1 MGRAPDTPAGAE
13 SSQRMRPQVNRYLG
27 LDGRVLASKRSFWT
41 AREICQQPRV
51 WREAHSRINEAWP
64 TIDPWLAPRLATPN
78 LRILLCGAGTSAY
91 IGDTVAAWLR
101 KHYREPAVFQI
112 VSVSTT
118 DLAADPA
125 QHLSRDIPT
134 LMISFA
140 RSGDSP
146 ESVACIK
153 LANQLLSNCHHLIL
167 TCNPEGRLAA
177 HAQGDE
183 ETVCLTM
190 PEETN
195 DRSFAMTSSYTAM
208 LVSCLTLFT
217 PNPGQLEQAAQW
229 AEQLLNSGAGSIADL
244 AQRDFLRLVVLG
256 AGCLLG
262 TAREA
267 ALKCLELTAG
277 RVVAI
282 HDSPL
287 GFRHGPKIVI
297 DDSTLVVHLRSSDPH
312 TSLYDEDLLAELRYE
327 NRCAAIVELSPA
339 SLAGKPRPREAGTS
353 PLRDAW
359 LSLVYSVY
367 CQMLAF
373 YKAIALGVAAD
384 SPCPSGEVNRVVN
397 GVTIHPFKPH
407 RNLRLGA

>member
-1 MGRAPDTPAGAE
+1 MSAG
-13 SSQRMRPQVNRYLG
+13 VDRYLG
-27 LDGRVLASKRSFWT
+27 LESSLLMNRRSLWT

-51 WREAHSRINEAWP
+51 WREAHARIIESRQ
-64 TIDPWLAPRLATPN
+64 TIDDWLAPRLAAPN

-101 KHYREPAVFQI
+101 KQRRNSTGRQI
-112 VSVSTT
+112 ASVSTT

-125 QHLSRDIPT
+125 QYLLDDIPT

-146 ESVACIK
+146 ESVACIE
-153 LANQLLSNCHHLIL
+153 LANQLLSHCHHLIL

-177 HAQGDE
+177 CAREHRNML
-183 ETVCLTM
+183 CLTM

-208 LVSCLTLFT
+208 LVSCLSIFT
-217 PNPGQLEQAAQW
+217 PNRSQLERVAHW
-229 AEQLLNSGAGSIADL
+229 TEELLDSGAAGVASL
-244 AQRDFLRLVVLG
+244 AQRDFRRLAVLG

-262 TAREA
+262 AAKEA

-277 RVVAI
+277 GVVAI

-287 GFRHGPKIVI
+287 GFRHGPKIII
-297 DDSTLVVHLRSSDPH
+297 DDSTLVVHLKSGDRH
-312 TSLYDEDLLAELRYE
+312 TSLYDEDLLAELRRDG
-327 NRCAAIVELSPA
+327 RCAAIVELSPTA
-339 SLAGKPRPREAGTS
+339 LAGQTRPQETGAS
-353 PLRDAW
+353 PLDDVW

-373 YKAIALGVAAD
+373 HKAMALGVAAD

-397 GVTIHPFKPH
+397 GVRIYPFKRPDEFEV
-407 RNLRLGA
+407 GV